1 MKKNMFFWGILLAV
15 FAIFASCESGGG
27 GSGTVDPV
35 SSDYSGAIFK
45 GPFLVGSSVQV
56 QELDSSLEQTGSA
69 FVGDITSNTGEYD
82 ISGVPFG
89 GVVELIA
96 TGYYFDEVSGQ
107 TTSSMMMLRA
117 LTDKTGTVNVNVATA
132 IERDRVR
139 HLVQAGSSFTDAKTQ
154 AITELWL
161 QFGWV
166 PTALDTTAI
175 NIGGPDGD
183 RLLALSAMLAT
194 DPDGFGSRAA
204 SDVNALITTLRID
217 FEDGTL
223 STEHKKSL
231 RDSALRVTPETV
243 QENLINYFDG
253 LGYSVAV
260 PNSGNALNAFVDS
273 LPEEARAERGLLVPE
288 NGGKT
293 IAETAGTGY
302 STDFYIPTGETI
314 TITAIYPGYLND
326 CPLYCPAGDF
336 TETGTGVYTATGDG
350 TPKRIDYWFPRIIET
365 SGESYPYTMSI
376 VVTGALSYTVQFT
389 ISE

>member
-1 MKKNMFFWGILLAV
+1 MKKFMFFLAILL
-15 FAIFASCESGGG
+15 AIFASCESGGG
-27 GSGTVDPV
+27 GAVDPV
-35 SSDYSGAIFK
+35 SSDYSGSIFK

-56 QELDSSLEQTGSA
+56 QELDAALEQTGSA
-69 FVGDITSNTGEYD
+69 YVGDITSNTGEYD

-139 HLVQAGSSFTDAKTQ
+139 SLVQSGASFADAKTQ
-154 AITELWL
+154 AINELWL

-194 DPDGFGSRAA
+194 DPGGFGSRAA

-217 FEDGTL
+217 FEDGSL
-223 STEHKKSL
+223 STENKKSL

-260 PNSGNALNAFVDS
+260 PNSGAALNAFIS
-273 LPEEARAERGLLVPE
+273 SMPEEARAERGLLIPD

-293 IAETAGTGY
+293 ITDTAGTGY
-302 STDFYIPTGETI
+302 STDFYIPTGETV

-326 CPLYCPAGDF
+326 CPIFCRSDDF
-336 TETGTGVYTATGDG
+336 TETATGVYTATGDG
-350 TPKRIDYWFPRIIET
+350 GVKRIDYWYPRIVESSSET
-365 SGESYPYTMSI
+365 YPYTMSI
-376 VVTGALSYTVQFT
+376 VVSGALSYTVQFV
-389 ISE
+389 INEG